1 MKELGELKHFLGLE
15 MEYSEKGLFLGQQ
28 KYVND
33 LLQKYG
39 MSDYKPISTPMKVK
53 KKFCMHEG
61 KDLADPTMYRQL
73 VGSLIYLTLTRP
85 DISYSV
91 RVVVE
96 QFLGVARDNQHLSY
110 LPQRQSIEQQPW
122 KHKRQPTLVLSTTET
137 EYRAAAMEAQG
148 NMWIKQV
155 MKDLRQ

>member
-53 KKFCMHEG
+53 KKFCMHED

-91 RVVVE
+91 RVVSGYM
-96 QFLGVARDNQHLSY
+96 QKPKKPHLEAVRRILRY
-110 LPQRQSIEQQPW
+110 L
-122 KHKRQPTLVLSTTET
+122 KGT
-137 EYRAAAMEAQG
+137 EYGLLYKKGQDCKLEGFCDA
-148 NMWIKQV
+148 
-155 MKDLRQ
+155 D